1 MLPDSDRDKQARE
14 GDEERI
20 RRRAY
25 DIWESE
31 GRPHG
36 RDEEHWRRAQQE
48 VAGESR
54 SGKSTQAVPAT
65 RVGTAAPASDTSR
78 SQETGSSTRSAT
90 TVEERSSGTEA
101 DPLGRVQGESAGAGA
116 GISDDMAENT
126 TAPRPKAATPRTAK
140 PRASRA
146 KKPAGNSSGNSSGPD
161 RSR

>member
-14 GDEERI
+14 GEDERI

-36 RDEEHWRRAQQE
+36 RDEEHWRRAQQD
-48 VAGESR
+48 VARESR
-54 SGKSTQAVPAT
+54 SGAGTQAVPAS
-65 RVGTAAPASDTSR
+65 RVGTAPTTSDMAR
-78 SQETGSSTRSAT
+78 SQQAGSAARRPS
-90 TVEERSSGTEA
+90 VEERSSGTEA

-116 GISDDMAENT
+116 GISDDMVENT
-126 TAPRPKAATPRTAK
+126 TAPRPKAAAPRTAK

-146 KKPAGNSSGNSSGPD
+146 KKPAGNSSTPGGPD
-161 RSR
+161 RPR